1 MILRLNYSHSGP
13 PSVPTLSC
21 VGLSEGISGAVNV
34 TVSWTLSGGDGAD
47 FFRISITTNA
57 PQTPYGG
64 ILNIMNASATQ
75 HELTGFQSG
84 YDYNL
89 TVRGVNCESQA
100 GRESEILR
108 IALQSMFIIKACLT
122 HAHRK

>member
-1 MILRLNYSHSGP
+1 M
-13 PSVPTLSC
+13 
-21 VGLSEGISGAVNV
+21 
-34 TVSWTLSGGDGAD
+34 SWTLSGGDGAD
-47 FFRISITTNA
+47 FFHISITTNT

-64 ILNIMNASATQ
+64 ILDIMNASATQ

-89 TVRGVNCESQA
+89 TVRGVNCRSQA

-108 IALQSMFIIKACLT
+108 IALQSMLIITASLT
-122 HAHRK
+122 HAHHK

>member
-1 MILRLNYSHSGP
+1 M
-13 PSVPTLSC
+13 
-21 VGLSEGISGAVNV
+21 
-34 TVSWTLSGGDGAD
+34 SWTLSGRDGAD

-64 ILNIMNASATQ
+64 ILNIMNASATK
-75 HELTGFQSG
+75 HEMTGFQTG

-89 TVRGVNCESQA
+89 TVRGVNCRSQT

-108 IALQSMFIIKACLT
+108 ITLQSMFIITACLT

>member
-1 MILRLNYSHSGP
+1 M
-13 PSVPTLSC
+13 
-21 VGLSEGISGAVNV
+21 
-34 TVSWTLSGGDGAD
+34 SWTLSGGDGAD

-64 ILNIMNASATQ
+64 ILHIMNASATQ
-75 HELTGFQSG
+75 RELTGFQSG

-100 GRESEILR
+100 GRESKILR